1 VNDGGALVASE
12 GESERFPVEG
22 DLRAFFESS
31 LREVYTYLYH
41 RCGGDRALA
50 EDLTQEAF
58 LGAVRH
64 YREGRVE
71 HLTTGWLMSVAKS
84 RLIDHYRHV
93 AREERTLKLAWAVPD
108 DEAADINSAWSQE
121 RTLRA
126 LEAVPAA
133 QRAALALHYLD
144 RVPVERV
151 ALELGKSVHATESL
165 LARGRS
171 NFRRHYLEEQA

>member
-1 VNDGGALVASE
+1 VASGDKPE
-12 GESERFPVEG
+12 WLPVDG

-64 YREGRVE
+64 CREGRVG
-71 HLTTGWLMSVAKS
+71 HLTTAWLMSVAKS
-84 RLIDHYRHV
+84 RLIDHYRHM
-93 AREERTLKLAWAVPD
+93 AREERKLKLAWTEPD
-108 DEAADINSAWSQE
+108 GEAPYDASVWSQE

-126 LEAVPAA
+126 LDAVPAL
-133 QRAALALHYLD
+133 QRAALVLHYLD
-144 RVPVERV
+144 RLPVDRV
-151 ALELGKSVHATESL
+151 ALELAKSVHATESL

-171 NFRRHYLEEQA
+171 NFRRHYLEEEQ